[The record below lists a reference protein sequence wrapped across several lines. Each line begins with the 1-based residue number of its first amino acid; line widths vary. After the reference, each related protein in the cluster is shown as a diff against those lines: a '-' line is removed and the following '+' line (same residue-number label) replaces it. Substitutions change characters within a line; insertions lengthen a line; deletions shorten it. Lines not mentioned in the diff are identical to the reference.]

1 MIATKFLKKWQ
12 ANVDE
17 ALNGQ
22 IAVDMT
28 TSKFYDLIIMDLQ
41 MPVMDGF
48 KAASLI
54 KLQHPATPIIA
65 FTADAMPET
74 HAKAFEHGMC
84 DYLTKPFVPE
94 VLFEMIS
101 KHCKRNIPEDSE
113 I

>member
-1 MIATKFLKKWQ
+1 MIASKFLKKWQ

-22 IAVDMT
+22 IAVDMAT
-28 TSKFYDLIIMDLQ
+28 AKAYDLIIMDLQ

-48 KAASLI
+48 EASGII
-54 KLQHPATPIIA
+54 KQLQPGLPIIA

-74 HAKAFEHGMC
+74 HAKAFEQGMC

-94 VLFEMIS
+94 DLFSKIS
-101 KHCKRNIPEDSE
+101 KHCKPVIPQNI
-113 I
+113 